1 MSIINSYSLC
11 SDEELFE
18 DNPTEWI
25 QKDMEGND
33 TDTRR
38 RCAIDLVRGMS
49 KQFEAETTTLCG
61 TRIMSLLQ
69 QYSADPANNWKA
81 KDAALCLLV
90 SFITFLS

>member
-1 MSIINSYSLC
+1 
-11 SDEELFE
+11 LFE

-49 KQFEAETTTLCG
+49 KHFENETTALCG
-61 TRIMSLLQ
+61 NHIMLLLQ
-69 QYSADPANNWKA
+69 QYAADPANNWKA

-90 SFITFLS
+90 HILKSERERERLSLACL